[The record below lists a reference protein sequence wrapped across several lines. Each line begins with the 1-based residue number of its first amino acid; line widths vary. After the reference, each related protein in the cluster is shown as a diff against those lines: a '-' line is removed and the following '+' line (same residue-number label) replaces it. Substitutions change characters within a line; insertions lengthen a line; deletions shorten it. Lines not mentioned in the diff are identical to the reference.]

1 MRRSGNGH
9 RSLRTVRI
17 HTYFGAYLSKIL
29 DTAHTRRQ
37 AHKHFWEWY
46 AAVQIFEREGAC
58 SLVAKC
64 DCANH
69 PVKTE
74 RLAGV
79 LSERQVAFVKSIYCG
94 YHTQIPDLFCYVPGA
109 GRFWFAEAK
118 ARPTAS
124 DRIRSPATRRFG
136 GSSAY
141 RLS

>member
-1 MRRSGNGH
+1 M
-9 RSLRTVRI
+9 
-17 HTYFGAYLSKIL
+17 
-29 DTAHTRRQ
+29 
-37 AHKHFWEWY
+37 
-46 AAVQIFEREGAC
+46 
-58 SLVAKC
+58 
-64 DCANH
+64 
-69 PVKTE
+69 KTE

-124 DRIRSPATRRFG
+124 GRIRSPATRRFG